1 MAIIIKATEEKKI
14 NIAGT
19 ELELLEVYGRIR
31 FLGDYSGTTIQGE
44 ITTFTSKATY
54 DEGKVIYTN
63 VPIGAYQ
70 ANLQPGEVQSVE
82 TAHQYAKIAYEE
94 MGYEVIIDLA

>member
-1 MAIIIKATEEKKI
+1 MALIIKATETKKI
-14 NIAGT
+14 TISGT
-19 ELELLEVYGRIR
+19 ELELPEVYGRIR

-44 ITTFTSKATY
+44 ITTFTSKTTFE
-54 DEGKVIYTN
+54 EGKVIYTN

-70 ANLQPGEVQSVE
+70 ANLEPTEVQSLE
-82 TAHQYAKIAYEE
+82 TAHKYAKIAYEE